1 MSPRFSSLPP
11 TPLSNPLRRPLPNP
25 PRLPASLVL
34 MTGMFR
40 GWRASL
46 LKTPSR
52 TGGEGEEVVVVGE
65 E

>member
-1 MSPRFSSLPP
+1 MILIIYKLTF
-11 TPLSNPLRRPLPNP
+11 T
-25 PRLPASLVL
+25 VL